1 MSLKIQKY
9 TDKSIVIRGNT
20 KERLSDIKSISG
32 AKFGYFG
39 GEPGWMFPLTMEPQV
54 RRTLNIPGTSYV
66 DGPKPVQREGNHYL
80 GNSSQ
85 SSQSQPS
92 QSSQSQP
99 SHQTPP
105 VTLVKP
111 PVRGALRGS
120 KPVESDDDSDTE
132 VKSTELKSTQSVAAE
147 SMITMSKSEYQAMFS
162 KVNEELAS
170 LREQVIT
177 LTKRLDELV
186 IVDEPVAN
194 EE

>member
-1 MSLKIQKY
+1 MSLKIQKSLGIQKY

-80 GNSSQ
+80 GQSSQ
-85 SSQSQPS
+85 SSQSS
-92 QSSQSQP
+92 Y
-99 SHQTPP
+99 QTPT
-105 VTLVKP
+105 TLVKP

-132 VKSTELKSTQSVAAE
+132 VKSTELKSADSVAAE
-147 SMITMSKSEYQAMFS
+147 SMITMLKNEYQAMIS

-186 IVDEPVAN
+186 IVDEPVAD